1 MPVIDEVGI
10 FKCHL
15 CESEFKNKTMDIEGL
30 IRDFSRHPIV
40 EFRSTLPQLASD
52 APIIN
57 NPDFEN
63 GTIKI
68 QDGLES
74 LLTTDEQDGV
84 QRFLKPVVLEDA
96 VEIENLTY
104 AERTLQRKRQK
115 AFGK

>member
-1 MPVIDEVGI
+1 MNIE
-10 FKCHL
+10 
-15 CESEFKNKTMDIEGL
+15 ES
-30 IRDFSRHPIV
+30 IRDFSRHPIE

-63 GTIKI
+63 GITIIKI

-74 LLTTDEQDGV
+74 QLTPDEQDAV

-96 VEIENLTY
+96 DENGNLTY
-104 AERTLQRKRQK
+104 ENTSSTASKTRRPTNHVYP
-115 AFGK
+115 

>member
-1 MPVIDEVGI
+1 
-10 FKCHL
+10 
-15 CESEFKNKTMDIEGL
+15 MDIEGL
-30 IRDFSRHPIV
+30 IRDFSRHPIE

-63 GTIKI
+63 DTIKI

-74 LLTTDEQDGV
+74 LLTTDEQDAA
-84 QRFLKPVVLEDA
+84 QRFLKP

-104 AERTLQRKRQK
+104 AERILHRKRQK
-115 AFGK
+115 TFGL